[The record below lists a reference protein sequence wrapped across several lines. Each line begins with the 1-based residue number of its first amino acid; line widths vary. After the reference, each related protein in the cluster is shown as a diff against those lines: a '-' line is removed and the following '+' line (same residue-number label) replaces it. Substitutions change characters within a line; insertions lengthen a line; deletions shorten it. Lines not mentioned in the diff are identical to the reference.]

1 MTLPYAAPVTTTP
14 GVRPRGASR
23 LVHVV
28 LGTALGGR
36 AVAGHLALPLIVV
49 VRGLPFLGLLLVK
62 PGEATLVVAG
72 AQVRDGRLPLL
83 LVVVAA
89 VVGALATDVLSYL
102 AGRLWGGAALARIHA
117 RAGTRGQGALDR
129 ADRAVRERGGFA
141 VAAARPTV
149 VAHSVVPVLAG
160 AAAMPAGRFVAWAMA
175 GASVWAGLWLAG
187 GAGLGAAWAALSPA
201 SRTATLV
208 LAGVAAVVYGAACLL
223 RRSCP
228 SPLRRAPAPT

>member
-1 MTLPYAAPVTTTP
+1 M
-14 GVRPRGASR
+14 
-23 LVHVV
+23 
-28 LGTALGGR
+28 
-36 AVAGHLALPLIVV
+36 V
-49 VRGLPFLGLLLVK
+49 VRGLPFLGLLLLK

-83 LVVVAA
+83 LVALAA
-89 VVGALATDVLSYL
+89 VVGAVSADVLGYL
-102 AGRLWGGAALARIHA
+102 AGRLWGGAALARVHA
-117 RAGTRGQGALDR
+117 RAG
-129 ADRAVRERGGFA
+129 ERGRSALGRVDRTVRDRGWLA

-149 VAHSVVPVLAG
+149 MAQSVVPVLAG
-160 AAAMPAGRFVAWAMA
+160 AAHMPAGRFVAWATA

-187 GAGLGAAWAALSPA
+187 GAGLGAAWSGLSPS

-208 LAGVAAVVYGAACLL
+208 SAAAAAAVYGAACLL